1 MKDRLLPALY
11 SGSQHLLGLINSPNE
26 IEMNE
31 HPHSRRRHYPFAAI
45 IGQENLK
52 LCLIL
57 CAIDSSIGGVLIK
70 GDKGT
75 AKSTAARGIAHLMS
89 TIDVAYDPVKQVL
102 DPYNRC
108 CADTQHNSDNHVEQ
122 CFNKSIATPFVDLPL
137 GATEDRILGSIDFS
151 STLQN
156 GGKPIF
162 SPGLLASA
170 NRGILYIDEVN
181 LLSAHLV
188 DVILDAA
195 ASGVNTVQRE
205 GMTKIHPAKFML
217 IGTMNPEEGELRPQL
232 LDRFGLCVDVVA
244 PTDVKERCEVVKQRM
259 QYERHPVEF
268 SAAWVDVE
276 RILTKKIKEAQE
288 RLPQVVLGDELL
300 LLISQICTE
309 FKVGSLRADLTM
321 YRSACALA
329 AYRGR
334 IEVLPEDVK
343 DVAEWVLAH
352 RRRRQPFESPMD
364 GPKIDDLLDELM
376 NSQHPPENNNNNQ
389 AKDNDRVPN
398 QPKGDDDKSKEE
410 SHNHGKDNS
419 ARDDESTSPPQDNDG
434 QSTQSK
440 QNNAQTDDRNENG
453 SNGDDQM
460 QTFTASKPSQI
471 KQLRLGQK
479 QNGQTGS
486 GRRNTSTS
494 SLQKT
499 RYIRSTP
506 TDKAADLA
514 VDATL
519 RAAASNG
526 LSKNGQPIILPENYR
541 KKVYTSNTDTLI
553 LFVVDASGSMSA
565 RKRTETVKGAV
576 ISLLMDAYQQRDKVG
591 VIAFRGTKAEVLLEP
606 TSSVELAEKQLQRL
620 PTGGRTPLAHALS
633 LTGDMIHRLRRQE
646 SDQALMLIVLSDG
659 KANVPLP
666 TTTTDS
672 GEIGD
677 AWKQTEQ
684 MAAQLGQLDVPTLLL
699 DTDSG
704 HVRVGRG
711 KELSQLLRADYLMLE
726 DMTADGLVHTIRQA
740 VG

>member
-1 MKDRLLPALY
+1 MNKQ
-11 SGSQHLLGLINSPNE
+11 QH
-26 IEMNE
+26 
-31 HPHSRRRHYPFAAI
+31 HPPPPQSRRQHYPFAAI
-45 IGQENLK
+45 IGQEDLK

-57 CAIDSSIGGVLIK
+57 CAIDPGIGGVLIK

-89 TIDVAYDPVKQVL
+89 HIQVGYDSVKGVL

-108 CADTQHNSDNHVEQ
+108 HRAADTSSSSSTSTEQ
-122 CFNKSIATPFVDLPL
+122 DEEDHLQYNQSKSIPTPFVDLPL
-137 GATEDRILGSIDFS
+137 GATEDRVVGSIDFS
-151 STLQN
+151 STLKN

-195 ASGVNTVQRE
+195 AMGVNTVQRE
-205 GMTKIHPAKFML
+205 GMMKVHPAKFML

-232 LDRFGLCVDVVA
+232 LDRFGLMVDVAA
-244 PTDVKERCEVVKQRM
+244 PTDVEERCEVVRQRM
-259 QYERHPVEF
+259 QYERYPVEF
-268 SAAWVDVE
+268 AAAWADAE
-276 RILTKKIKEAQE
+276 KDLTEQIKAAQE
-288 RLPQVVLGDELL
+288 RLPNVILNDELL
-300 LLISQICTE
+300 LLISKICTE

-321 YRSACALA
+321 YKAACALA

-334 IEVLPEDVK
+334 LEVVPEDVK
-343 DVAEWVLAH
+343 DVTEWVLAH

-364 GPKIDDLLDELM
+364 GPSMDDLLDELM
-376 NSQHPPENNNNNQ
+376 NSLPENSNNQSEGDHDEPNQQNGEDNKSTTEGSSNNN
-389 AKDNDRVPN
+389 
-398 QPKGDDDKSKEE
+398 
-410 SHNHGKDNS
+410 GKDD
-419 ARDDESTSPPQDNDG
+419 ATTEDETSPDDNG
-434 QSTQSK
+434 QSSK
-440 QNNAQTDDRNENG
+440 QNEQNTNNDDGNR
-453 SNGDDQM
+453 SNNDDQM
-460 QTFTASKPSQI
+460 QTFTASKPGQI
-471 KQLRLGQK
+471 KQLRLNQK
-479 QNGQTGS
+479 QSGQTGS
-486 GRRNTSTS
+486 GRRNSSTNS
-494 SLQKT
+494 QQKT
-499 RYIRSTP
+499 RYTRSAP
-506 TDKAADLA
+506 TDKAVDLA
-514 VDATL
+514 LDATL

-526 LSKNGQPIILPENYR
+526 LSDDGQLIIHPENYR
-541 KKVYTSNTDTLI
+541 KKVYNSTTDTLI

-565 RKRTETVKGAV
+565 RKRMETVKGAV

-606 TSSVELAEKQLQRL
+606 TRSVELAEKQLQRL

-633 LTGDMIHRLRRQE
+633 LTSDMIHRLQRHE
-646 SDQALMLIVLSDG
+646 PDQALLLIVLSDG

-666 TTTTDS
+666 KIATDS
-672 GEIGD
+672 TDVDVGD

-711 KELSQLLRADYLMLE
+711 KELSHLLRADYLLLE

-740 VG
+740 AG